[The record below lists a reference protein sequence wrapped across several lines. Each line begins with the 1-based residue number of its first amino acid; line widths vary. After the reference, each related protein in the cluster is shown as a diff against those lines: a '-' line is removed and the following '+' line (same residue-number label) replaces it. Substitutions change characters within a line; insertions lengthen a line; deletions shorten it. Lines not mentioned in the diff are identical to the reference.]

1 MPTKGGIRIGDNQDT
16 DKWRCRTC
24 KFLNEIVHD

>member
-1 MPTKGGIRIGDNQDT
+1 MPIKGGIRIGDNTDK

-24 KFLNEIVHD
+24 KFLNDIIY